1 MIADVIGK
9 AVVMLSSHS
18 PHAFFRKD
26 VQAYIRACEYLISV
40 ASIQDSP
47 PFTDEELQV
56 LEYYAEELAKVLRS
70 PTKGPAGNG
79 TR

>member
-18 PHAFFRKD
+18 PHSFFRKD
-26 VQAYIRACEYLISV
+26 VQAYIRAREYLISV
-40 ASIQDSP
+40 ASVQESP

-56 LEYYAEELAKVLRS
+56 LEYYVQEMARVLR
-70 PTKGPAGNG
+70 PLTK
-79 TR
+79 